1 MTFEEA
7 KNKVL
12 SEAPNLQITKS
23 ASYNGLYVFVLEN
36 KSKPNALLN
45 PICVDSKT
53 GKISLFNLLDDET
66 YEAILKLL
74 K

>member
-7 KNKVL
+7 KKKVL
-12 SEAPNLQITKS
+12 NDAPSLQITKS

-36 KSKPNALLN
+36 KKRPNALLD
-45 PICVDSKT
+45 PICIDSKT
-53 GKISLFNLLDDET
+53 EKISPFYLLDDET
-66 YEAILKLL
+66 YEAISRLL